1 MTELLQHIVEPP
13 CVQVG
18 AETAD
23 DEVAKHVN
31 NVESTPGTLVDVVNA
46 LPVGNVT
53 TLPARIH
60 QDDPDGS
67 GRRGACPQS
76 QGKGMITR
84 DSQSAIRMA
93 KRRTV
98 LIGEVTDRRSS
109 RELTQTLRR
118 SATVHPP
125 NITLSLT
132 LCLGAILLR
141 W

>member
-1 MTELLQHIVEPP
+1 
-13 CVQVG
+13 
-18 AETAD
+18 
-23 DEVAKHVN
+23 
-31 NVESTPGTLVDVVNA
+31 
-46 LPVGNVT
+46 
-53 TLPARIH
+53 
-60 QDDPDGS
+60 
-67 GRRGACPQS
+67 
-76 QGKGMITR
+76 MITR
-84 DSQSAIRMA
+84 DSQSAIRMV

-118 SATVHPP
+118 SATDHPP